1 MIEIVGF
8 NKKYSEKFFMLNKA
22 WIEESWHLEDSDKK
36 DLLYP
41 DQIFENGGQVFFA
54 LENKIAI
61 GTVAMIK
68 NSDDRFELAK
78 MTVQDDFRGKGIANM
93 LMDECLKFAKENKA
107 KEIFLISNDSLRIA
121 RNLYDKYGFK
131 EVKLDSQKYLRGN
144 VKMSLKITINYL
156 VVWCILKNVWYSSI

>member
-8 NKKYSEKFFMLNKA
+8 NKKYSEQFFMLNKA

-36 DLLYP
+36 DLLNP
-41 DQIFENGGQVFFA
+41 DKIFEDGGQVFFA

-68 NSDDRFELAK
+68 SSDDRFELAK
-78 MTVQDDFRGKGIANM
+78 MTVQEDFRGKGAANM
-93 LMDECLKFAKENKA
+93 LMDECLKFAKQNNSR
-107 KEIFLISNDSLRIA
+107 EIFLISNDSLKIA

-131 EVKLDSQKYLRGN
+131 EVKLDSHKYDRGN
-144 VKMSLKITINYL
+144 VKMSLTL
-156 VVWCILKNVWYSSI
+156 D

>member
-8 NKKYSEKFFMLNKA
+8 NKKYSEQFFMLNKA

-36 DLLYP
+36 DLLNP
-41 DQIFENGGQVFFA
+41 DKIFEDGGQVFFA

-68 NSDDRFELAK
+68 SSDDRFELAK
-78 MTVQDDFRGKGIANM
+78 MTVQENFRGKGIANM

-107 KEIFLISNDSLRIA
+107 NEIFLISNDSLTIA

-131 EVKLDSQKYLRGN
+131 EVNLDSQKYDRGN
-144 VKMSLKITINYL
+144 VKMILKITN
-156 VVWCILKNVWYSSI
+156 

>member
-8 NKKYSEKFFMLNKA
+8 SKKHSEQFFILNKA

-36 DLLYP
+36 DLLNP
-41 DQIFENGGQVFFA
+41 DKIVENGGQVFFA

-68 NSDDRFELAK
+68 SSDDRFELAK
-78 MTVQDDFRGKGIANM
+78 MTVKDNFRGKGIANM
-93 LMDECLKFAKENKA
+93 LMNECLKFANENKA
-107 KEIFLISNDSLRIA
+107 KEIFLISNDSLKIA

-131 EVKLDSQKYLRGN
+131 EVDLDSKKYDRGN
-144 VKMSLKITINYL
+144 VKMRLTL
-156 VVWCILKNVWYSSI
+156 D